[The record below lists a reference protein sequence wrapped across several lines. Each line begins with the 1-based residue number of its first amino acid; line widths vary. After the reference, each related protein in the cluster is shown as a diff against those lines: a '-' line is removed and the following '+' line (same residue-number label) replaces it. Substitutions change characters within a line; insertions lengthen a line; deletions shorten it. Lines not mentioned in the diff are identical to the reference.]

1 MAENEE
7 IKDPTP
13 GYEFNSYYDLE
24 FVHSIYNCGV
34 FDYFD
39 ETDIENVLANPIANH
54 DLAKRLSN
62 FIYTKDGVVANSIDY
77 MAALPCLD
85 RVIVAKSKKNAKKV
99 KQNKAKMKEVLAFI
113 DDKAFI
119 RDALQTEMVNGICFY
134 YFDTLPHK
142 ESHNK
147 YLTDYDVETIWEINS
162 TDLNV
167 NVLTLPYQYTRI
179 VGKRNGRYQLAFNL
193 RYFDELPN
201 SEVRDMKLRKYPKE
215 IVDGYWNYKKK
226 IYKNWLVLDND
237 HTICRKIKCKDSEPW
252 GRPLAISALNDILYK
267 DSFVGTK
274 RKILDDINNRV
285 FYETFPEGQVKGT
298 CSLTQ
303 KQQERQHNDV
313 KSAILDKNSRN
324 GISFFSVAAGTKID
338 TIDVSTD
345 IFDDKNESD
354 LNNQISLD
362 MGISSTLL
370 GASSTGANYAVQQS
384 NLELITAQIY
394 RWIYELQ
401 FELNYVIN
409 KTIIKDER
417 NKVEIYYFPTSF
429 VNRSKFFDQ
438 MKTLYSE
445 AAGSLSFLIA
455 AGGIDPDL
463 YLSVLDDEISDGIFE
478 KYMPHQT
485 SYTMSSSDT
494 RNAGRPTD
502 DESTNVN
509 TIISKA
515 TNSNGVPKPSTE

>member
-1 MAENEE
+1 
-7 IKDPTP
+7 
-13 GYEFNSYYDLE
+13 
-24 FVHSIYNCGV
+24 
-34 FDYFD
+34 
-39 ETDIENVLANPIANH
+39 
-54 DLAKRLSN
+54 
-62 FIYTKDGVVANSIDY
+62 
-77 MAALPCLD
+77 
-85 RVIVAKSKKNAKKV
+85 
-99 KQNKAKMKEVLAFI
+99 
-113 DDKAFI
+113 
-119 RDALQTEMVNGICFY
+119 
-134 YFDTLPHK
+134 
-142 ESHNK
+142 
-147 YLTDYDVETIWEINS
+147 
-162 TDLNV
+162 
-167 NVLTLPYQYTRI
+167 
-179 VGKRNGRYQLAFNL
+179 
-193 RYFDELPN
+193 
-201 SEVRDMKLRKYPKE
+201 
-215 IVDGYWNYKKK
+215 
-226 IYKNWLVLDND
+226 
-237 HTICRKIKCKDSEPW
+237 
-252 GRPLAISALNDILYK
+252 
-267 DSFVGTK
+267 
-274 RKILDDINNRV
+274 
-285 FYETFPEGQVKGT
+285 
-298 CSLTQ
+298 
-303 KQQERQHNDV
+303 
-313 KSAILDKNSRN
+313 
-324 GISFFSVAAGTKID
+324 
-338 TIDVSTD
+338 
-345 IFDDKNESD
+345 
-354 LNNQISLD
+354 

-463 YLSVLDDEISDGIFE
+463 YLSVLDDEIADGIFE

-485 SYTMSSSDT
+485 SYTMSSNDT

>member
-1 MAENEE
+1 
-7 IKDPTP
+7 
-13 GYEFNSYYDLE
+13 
-24 FVHSIYNCGV
+24 
-34 FDYFD
+34 
-39 ETDIENVLANPIANH
+39 
-54 DLAKRLSN
+54 
-62 FIYTKDGVVANSIDY
+62 
-77 MAALPCLD
+77 
-85 RVIVAKSKKNAKKV
+85 
-99 KQNKAKMKEVLAFI
+99 
-113 DDKAFI
+113 
-119 RDALQTEMVNGICFY
+119 
-134 YFDTLPHK
+134 
-142 ESHNK
+142 
-147 YLTDYDVETIWEINS
+147 
-162 TDLNV
+162 
-167 NVLTLPYQYTRI
+167 
-179 VGKRNGRYQLAFNL
+179 
-193 RYFDELPN
+193 
-201 SEVRDMKLRKYPKE
+201 
-215 IVDGYWNYKKK
+215 
-226 IYKNWLVLDND
+226 
-237 HTICRKIKCKDSEPW
+237 
-252 GRPLAISALNDILYK
+252 
-267 DSFVGTK
+267 
-274 RKILDDINNRV
+274 
-285 FYETFPEGQVKGT
+285 
-298 CSLTQ
+298 
-303 KQQERQHNDV
+303 
-313 KSAILDKNSRN
+313 
-324 GISFFSVAAGTKID
+324 
-338 TIDVSTD
+338 
-345 IFDDKNESD
+345 
-354 LNNQISLD
+354 

-384 NLELITAQIY
+384 NLELITAQVY